1 MKLVYV
7 HAFFKKNGE
16 PLIAGIHNPST
27 DTTQIFPFFIRGNEK
42 SVYDIGRDSNR
53 FAKLLERLLLK
64 GYKILL
70 SGFKEYLAGFEFP
83 LVRECLEVY
92 DIFLPPMKQP
102 QDIKKGEKVLRKL
115 LPALSL
121 KPKYWQKVAA
131 NAAVVY
137 QGMHNRGV
145 LVGMMHRYPVWSQQT
160 FSGRSKTLGYNIQGA
175 TKGDVITNPCGSPE
189 DLQIHFD
196 WRGADIRI
204 AAILSGDAHLLDLSE
219 KHDPYQTVADII
231 NAGSRGEAVT
241 RDECKIELLKTINSM
256 NHRSHI
262 LDLFPR
268 LRSWIKEAR
277 GKLDRDKPL
286 YSVLKRRFVQL
297 PGRKPLSVFNAT
309 MQGSIAHAMQLSIRR
324 VWEVVGDRLLAEIHD
339 SVIVTCPSTK
349 QSLLATIEPVA
360 KIMCRPFEG
369 VLSTNPVFPVRVS
382 VGKQWR
388 EWKEYKVFYE

>member
-102 QDIKKGEKVLRKL
+102 QDMKKGEKVLRKL

-145 LVGMMHRYPVWSQQT
+145 LVGMMHRY
-160 FSGRSKTLGYNIQGA
+160 
-175 TKGDVITNPCGSPE
+175 
-189 DLQIHFD
+189 
-196 WRGADIRI
+196 ADIRI